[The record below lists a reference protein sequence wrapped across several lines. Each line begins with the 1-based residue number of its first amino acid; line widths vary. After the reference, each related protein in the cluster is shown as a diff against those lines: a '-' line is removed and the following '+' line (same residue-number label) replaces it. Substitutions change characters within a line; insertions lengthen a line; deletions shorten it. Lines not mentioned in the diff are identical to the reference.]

1 MRKETE
7 YLKKEGT
14 NKKLLRAELLF
25 APPLIIAPVL
35 VSFFFIND
43 WFVRGFST
51 GISRYDGELLLA
63 VIILA
68 GNILFDIPFIKSL
81 KTSSRK

>member
-35 VSFFFIND
+35 VSVFFIND

-51 GISRYDGELLLA
+51 GISDYNGEILLA
-63 VIILA
+63 IIILS

-81 KTSSRK
+81 KTLSRK

>member
-7 YLKKEGT
+7 YIKKEGA
-14 NKKLLRAELLF
+14 NEKLLRAELLF

-35 VSFFFIND
+35 VSVFLIND
-43 WFVRGFST
+43 WFVKGFST
-51 GISRYDGELLLA
+51 GISNYNGELLLA
-63 VIILA
+63 MIILS

-81 KTSSRK
+81 KTLSRK

>member
-1 MRKETE
+1 MRKDTE
-7 YLKKEGT
+7 YLKKEGG
-14 NKKLLRAELLF
+14 NEKLLRAELLF
-25 APPLIIAPVL
+25 APILVIAPVL
-35 VSFFFIND
+35 VSVFLIND

-51 GISRYDGELLLA
+51 GISRYDGEILLA
-63 VIILA
+63 TIILA

>member
-7 YLKKEGT
+7 YIKKEGA
-14 NKKLLRAELLF
+14 NEKLLRAELLF

-35 VSFFFIND
+35 VSVFLIND

-51 GISRYDGELLLA
+51 GISNYNGELLLA
-63 VIILA
+63 IIILS

-81 KTSSRK
+81 KTLSRK

>member
-7 YLKKEGT
+7 YLKKENGT
-14 NKKLLRAELLF
+14 AKLLRAELLF
-25 APPLIIAPVL
+25 APILVITPVL
-35 VSFFFIND
+35 VSVFLIND

-51 GISRYDGELLLA
+51 GISNYNGELLLA
-63 VIILA
+63 VIILS

-81 KTSSRK
+81 KTLSRK

>member
-1 MRKETE
+1 MRKEIE
-7 YLKKEGT
+7 YLKKEGA
-14 NKKLLRAELLF
+14 NEKLLRAELLF

-35 VSFFFIND
+35 VSVFLIND

-51 GISRYDGELLLA
+51 GISNYNGELLLA
-63 VIILA
+63 IIILS

-81 KTSSRK
+81 KTLSRK